1 MISYKHLSYQIME
14 RAQASGIDP
23 TFLQALPRNL
33 QIEVL
38 SQHGVSVSTLVNSGG
53 ARAGASPGTADA
65 AVNPSGTDAGQPDQ
79 VDPEFLAALPP
90 DIREEVLETQRLRE
104 QRREVERQ
112 LTQVCITLS

>member
-1 MISYKHLSYQIME
+1 ME

-38 SQHGVSVSTLVNSGG
+38 SQHGVSVTTLVNPVTPTRAAPPQAVEG
-53 ARAGASPGTADA
+53 AQANPAAAEGTQ
-65 AVNPSGTDAGQPDQ
+65 SDQ

-90 DIREEVLETQRLRE
+90 DIREEVLETQRLGE

-112 LTQVCITLS
+112 LAQVS